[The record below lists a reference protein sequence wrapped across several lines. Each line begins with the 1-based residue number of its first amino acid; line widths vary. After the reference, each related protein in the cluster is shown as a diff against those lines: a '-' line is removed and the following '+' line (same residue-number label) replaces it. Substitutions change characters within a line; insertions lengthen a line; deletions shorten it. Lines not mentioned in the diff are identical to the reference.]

1 MASSKK
7 KTASKKKAA
16 PKKKSTSKKKVVAKK
31 KVVKK
36 TATASAKPRAKKP
49 SAAADAR
56 VTRLKTLI
64 SLFEK
69 SELGELSYED
79 SDVRVTLRGKSTAIA
94 ASDYIAP
101 VVASSPVSA
110 AAAPTATNQQNAA
123 KNEVSDSDD
132 SHQVI
137 CSPFVGTFYT
147 APSPDADPYTK
158 VGQAVSQG
166 QTVCIV
172 EAMKLMNEIEAEV
185 AGTVVEILAEN
196 GQGVQYGDPLFK
208 IKVG

>member
-7 KTASKKKAA
+7 KTTSKKKT
-16 PKKKSTSKKKVVAKK
+16 PPNKKSTSKKKVVAKK

-36 TATASAKPRAKKP
+36 AATSKTRTRATKP

-56 VTRLKTLI
+56 VNRLKTLI

-94 ASDYIAP
+94 TNDYISP
-101 VVASSPVSA
+101 VVASAPVSA
-110 AAAPTATNQQNAA
+110 DVTATGNQSAA
-123 KNEVSDSDD
+123 TSEESDSDD

-147 APSPDADPYTK
+147 APSPDAEPYTK
-158 VGQAVSQG
+158 VGEAVSLG

-172 EAMKLMNEIEAEV
+172 EAMKLMNEIEAEI
-185 AGTVVEILAEN
+185 AGTVVKILAEN
-196 GQGVQYGDPLFK
+196 GQGVQYGDPLFQ